1 MDNIL
6 NYINDKPWLSTI
18 CGIIAIII
26 VLCVIGG
33 IIYGIFLLSR
43 WFNYEFNYESQV
55 IQSLCEIIKPESLKD
70 PSICL

>member
-6 NYINDKPWLSTI
+6 NYINDKPWLGTI
-18 CGIIAIII
+18 CGIIAVII

-33 IIYGIFLLSR
+33 IIYGIFLLKR